1 MDNKLKCIMLV
12 DDNDADNFIHRM
24 IIEASNCTELV
35 VEVFNGAQAL
45 AYLKEHQNTEK
56 YPDLIFLDINM
67 PLMDGWEFIDA
78 YEAENLE
85 DTAPAIIV
93 MLTTSLNP
101 DDAKRAKSRRPITDF
116 CNKPLDA
123 MKLDS
128 ILNELR
134 AA

>member
-1 MDNKLKCIMLV
+1 MENKLKCIMLV

-24 IIEASNCTELV
+24 VIEAADCTELV

-45 AYLKEHQNTEK
+45 AYLKEHRQTEK
-56 YPDLIFLDINM
+56 FPELIFLDINM

-78 YEAENLE
+78 YEAENFDE
-85 DTAPAIIV
+85 TAPSIIV

-101 DDAKRAKSRRPITDF
+101 DDAKRARSLKSITDF
-116 CNKPLDA
+116 SNKPLDA
-123 MKLDS
+123 VKLDA
-128 ILNELR
+128 ILKELR